1 MRLRN
6 AYLKT
11 RSFFWRPI
19 SARQRHRDT
28 PITRDF
34 DGQRG
39 TPALSGG
46 VLDPERLVGAES
58 RKTYAVK
65 IASGFFDR
73 YLSGKAIL
81 DIGYRG
87 GLDGVVPI
95 VPQAIGV
102 DLDYRGYDGKKLP
115 FPDESQDAVYS
126 SHCLE
131 HIKDYRSAIREWFR
145 VVKTGGYLVL
155 IVPHQHLFERKRDL
169 PSRNNPDHKRFYT
182 PASLLREVEEALPEP
197 NSHRIRHLMD
207 NDMGFDYSVTPL
219 QAGVGCFE
227 IELVLQKIEK
237 PLWDLDDGTSRHYY
251 AEEFLTH
258 SVRRSN
264 FFLEMDFSLPAASAI
279 YGPYV
284 PLAAGNYEVKY
295 FFEAIDIGDQE
306 LVAEITFDVAQDVG
320 RRRVASENL
329 LGGQGNRVMRDG
341 TVSLRFSNDTPE
353 SLFEFRVFTSGRP
366 FQGTLRF
373 YGVWLERLWR

>member
-1 MRLRN
+1 M
-6 AYLKT
+6 
-11 RSFFWRPI
+11 
-19 SARQRHRDT
+19 
-28 PITRDF
+28 
-34 DGQRG
+34 
-39 TPALSGG
+39 
-46 VLDPERLVGAES
+46 LDPDRPVGAES

-81 DIGYRG
+81 DIGYKG
-87 GLDGVVPI
+87 GLDSVVPI

-115 FPDESQDAVYS
+115 FPDESQDAVYT

-131 HIKDYRSAIREWFR
+131 HIKDYQNAIREWFR
-145 VVKTGGYLVL
+145 VVKIGGYLVI

-182 PASLLREVEEALPEP
+182 PASLLREVEEALPES
-197 NSHRIRHLMD
+197 NSYRIRHLMD
-207 NDMGFDYSVTPL
+207 NDIGFDYSVTPL

-227 IELVLQKIEK
+227 IELVLQRIEK
-237 PLWDLDDGTSRHYY
+237 PMWDLDDGTSRNYY

-264 FFLEMDFSLPAASAI
+264 FFLEMDFSLPDATAI

-306 LVAEITFDVAQDVG
+306 LGAEITFDVAQDVG
-320 RRRVASENL
+320 RRRVASETL

-341 TVSLRFSNDTPE
+341 TIGLRFSNDTPG
-353 SLFEFRVFTSGRP
+353 SLFEFRVFTPGRP

>member
-1 MRLRN
+1 VRLRD
-6 AYLKT
+6 AYLRA
-11 RSFFWRPI
+11 RSLRLRPI

-28 PITRDF
+28 PVTRDL
-34 DGQRG
+34 DGQLG

-46 VLDPERLVGAES
+46 MLDANRPVGAES

-65 IASGFFDR
+65 IANGFFDR

-81 DIGYRG
+81 DIGYKG

-102 DLDYRGYDGKKLP
+102 DLDYKGYDGRKLP

-131 HIKDYRSAIREWFR
+131 HIKDYQNAIREWFR
-145 VVKTGGYLVL
+145 VVKIGGYLVI

-169 PSRNNPDHKRFYT
+169 PSRNNADHKRFYT

-197 NSHRIRHLMD
+197 NSYRIRHLMD
-207 NDMGFDYSVTPL
+207 NDMNFDYSVTPL

-227 IELVLQKIEK
+227 IELVLQRIEK
-237 PLWDLDDGTSRHYY
+237 PLWDLDDGASRNYHS
-251 AEEFLTH
+251 EEFLTN
-258 SVRRSN
+258 SARRNN
-264 FFLEMDFSLPAASAI
+264 FFLEMDFSPTDVCAI

-284 PLAAGNYEVKY
+284 PLAAGSYEVKY
-295 FFEAIDIGDQE
+295 FFEAIGIGDQE
-306 LVAEITFDVAQDVG
+306 LAAEITFDVAQDVG
-320 RRRVASENL
+320 RRRIASVTL
-329 LGGQGNRVMRDG
+329 LGAQGNRVIRNG
-341 TVSLRFSNDTPE
+341 TVSLRFANDTPE
-353 SLFEFRVFTSGRP
+353 SLFEFRVLTSGQP